1 MRGIGGVSAVAKIG
15 SPELRASAHNPVP
28 VKLRARLLWARTKV
42 FAQTTRGRIT
52 IVALVFACTFT
63 FDYNLAQRHGF
74 FDLNVYHGAI
84 NYWVHGGGS
93 LYDFLSPQT
102 TYGFTYPPFAAL
114 VMLPM
119 ALISF
124 NPTIWLSCIAC
135 IAATV
140 LLVHILVDPLARR
153 QGWVRWYAVLLVTA
167 VAVAFE
173 PLRETFLFGQVNIYL
188 VLLVA
193 LDLLVLLPRGSR
205 FTGVGI
211 GLATAIKLTPAVFL
225 VYLVVTR
232 RWKAAIVG
240 SITATVATVAAAAI
254 APSASRVFWT
264 DALWNT
270 DRIGSVAFISNQSLN
285 GAIARLNP
293 GDPSKAAWIASALV
307 VTAIWLFRVRR
318 AVAAGDEATGFA
330 LTGVLGCLISP
341 ITWVHHL
348 VWVGPAVLLLLDH
361 ALSAPTRRRRNWLL
375 VFLICSYVL
384 LCSRLVWSFS
394 DDFSSPITWPI
405 ASAYVWMSVILLC
418 FMPIKEPT
426 REIPQAPLVDSDE
439 TAGTLDVE
447 AVPQLRE
454 LDREF
459 AGLLDDERAPASVR
473 PESVSFV
480 KGDPARVA
488 REHP

>member
-1 MRGIGGVSAVAKIG
+1 VAQIG
-15 SPELRASAHNPVP
+15 SPELRARAHDTPVP
-28 VKLRARLLWARTKV
+28 VKVRAHLLWTRTKA
-42 FAQTTRGRIT
+42 FALTTRGRIT
-52 IVALVFACTFT
+52 VVALVFASTFT

-84 NYWVHGGGS
+84 SYWVHGGGS

-114 VMLPM
+114 IMLPL
-119 ALISF
+119 ALLAF
-124 NPTIWLSCIAC
+124 NPTIWVSCVAC
-135 IAATV
+135 LAATV
-140 LLVHILVDPLARR
+140 LLVHVLVDPLARR

-167 VAVAFE
+167 FAVAFE
-173 PLRETFLFGQVNIYL
+173 PLRETFLFGQVNIFL
-188 VLLVA
+188 VVLVA
-193 LDLLVLLPRGSR
+193 LDLLVLLPRNSR
-205 FTGVGI
+205 FAGVGI

-232 RWKAAIVG
+232 RWKAALVG
-240 SITATVATVAAAAI
+240 SITATVATVAAAAV

-293 GDPSKAAWIASALV
+293 GDPSKVAWIVSALV
-307 VTAIWLFRVRR
+307 VMVIWLIRVRR
-318 AVAAGDEATGFA
+318 AVAAGDEAAGFA

-361 ALSAPTRRRRNWLL
+361 ALAARTRRRRNWLL

-384 LCSRLVWSFS
+384 LCSRLVWAFG
-394 DDFSSPITWPI
+394 DNFGGPITWPV
-405 ASAYVWMSVILLC
+405 ASAYVWMSMVLLC
-418 FMPIKEPT
+418 FTPIKEPA
-426 REIPQAPLVDSDE
+426 RETAAEPVKEP
-439 TAGTLDVE
+439 AGTLDVE

-459 AGLLDDERAPASVR
+459 AGLLDDERAPAAVR
-473 PESVSFV
+473 TEPVPFV
-480 KGDPARVA
+480 EGDPARVA

>member
-1 MRGIGGVSAVAKIG
+1 VAQNET
-15 SPELRASAHNPVP
+15 PELTLRLRWWNRA
-28 VKLRARLLWARTKV
+28 KEFTG
-42 FAQTTRGRIT
+42 TTRGRIT
-52 IVALVFACTFT
+52 VVGLVLAVTLT

-119 ALISF
+119 ALLAF

-135 IAATV
+135 VVATV
-140 LLVHILVDPLARR
+140 ALVQILVDPLVRR
-153 QGWVRWYAVLLVTA
+153 QGWIRWYAVLLVTA
-167 VAVAFE
+167 FAVAFE

-193 LDLLVLLPRGSR
+193 VDLLVLMRRGSR

-225 VYLVVTR
+225 IYLLVTK

-240 SITATVATVAAAAI
+240 SVTAAVATVVAAAI

-293 GDPSKAAWIASALV
+293 GNPSTAAWLASV
-307 VTAIWLFRVRR
+307 VVVMVIWAFRVRK

-361 ALSAPTRRRRNWLL
+361 ALAARTKRRRNWLL
-375 VFLICSYVL
+375 AFLICSFVL
-384 LCSRLVWSFS
+384 LCSRLVWAFS
-394 DDFSSPITWPI
+394 DNFGSPITWPF
-405 ASAYVWMSVILLC
+405 ASAYVWMSLILL
-418 FMPIKEPT
+418 FFTPIKEPAAVPVQGPLEVET
-426 REIPQAPLVDSDE
+426 EPQFREI
-439 TAGTLDVE
+439 
-447 AVPQLRE
+447 
-454 LDREF
+454 DREF
-459 AGLLDDERAPASVR
+459 AGLLDDERAPAAVR
-473 PESVSFV
+473 TEPVAFV
-480 KGDPARVA
+480 EGQSARVA

>member
-1 MRGIGGVSAVAKIG
+1 VAKIG
-15 SPELRASAHNPVP
+15 SPELKLLVP
-28 VKLRARLLWARTKV
+28 ARLRRLGPKAVDFSR
-42 FAQTTRGRIT
+42 TTRGRVT
-52 IVALVFACTFT
+52 VVALVLTGTLT

-74 FDLNVYHGAI
+74 FDLNVYYGAI

-114 VMLPM
+114 VMAPM
-119 ALISF
+119 AFLSF
-124 NPTIWLSCIAC
+124 NPTIWVGCVAC
-135 IAATV
+135 VVATV
-140 LLVHILVDPLARR
+140 LLVQILVDPLARR

-167 VAVAFE
+167 FAVAFE
-173 PLRETFLFGQVNIYL
+173 PLRETFLFGQVNIFL

-193 LDLLVLLPRGSR
+193 LDLLVLMKRRSR

-211 GLATAIKLTPAVFL
+211 GLATAIKMTPAVFL
-225 VYLVVTR
+225 VYLVVTK
-232 RWKAAIVG
+232 RWKAAFIASV
-240 SITATVATVAAAAI
+240 TAAIATAAAAVV
-254 APSASRVFWT
+254 APSASRIFWT

-293 GDPSKAAWIASALV
+293 VEPSTAAWLASVLV
-307 VTAIWLFRVRR
+307 VMAIWVVRVRR

-361 ALSAPTRRRRNWLL
+361 ALSARTTRRRNWLL
-375 VFLICSYVL
+375 FFLIASYTL
-384 LCSRLVWSFS
+384 LCSRLVWAFS
-394 DDFSSPITWPI
+394 DDFGGPITWPF
-405 ASAYVWMSVILLC
+405 ANAYVWMSLILL
-418 FMPIKEPT
+418 FFTPIKEPT
-426 REIPQAPLVDSDE
+426 SAPAPATSLE
-439 TAGTLDVE
+439 VE
-447 AVPQLRE
+447 AEPQLRE

-459 AGLLDDERAPASVR
+459 AGLLDDERAPAAVR

-480 KGDPARVA
+480 EGQPARIA